1 MLILLGYSR
10 TESQTIDSTPISE
23 KISIYSDRT
32 LYISGEQIQFAA
44 YLLINENAKKLD
56 LAGIDN
62 IDELNRLVKNYKKPS
77 KIHSNVIYV
86 ELITPE
92 GERISGGKYPFE
104 NLFGA
109 GCINIPK
116 DILTG
121 IYYLRTYTKSM
132 RNNGPSTYSYIS
144 LKIVNPTKPDILA
157 YNYKNAVS
165 IDSTKSNDTLN
176 SPEIITISMDKSS
189 YSTRDLVNIRLK
201 GVDLKTIS
209 SLRGLNISVIPYNS
223 ILINNKTQ
231 PVAEKIA
238 QNNYYYP
245 ETNGISLTGRLKD
258 SKTDKSLTNKIVNLS
273 ILGDCKEFMAVK
285 TDSFGRFFFKLPDF
299 KGVRD
304 VFLNTETMV
313 DSKSTILVDNDF
325 CQNKISIPT
334 PYIMLNDDEKKVA
347 YNFATNIQVGSHF
360 LNKTQNDST
369 KYYDKP
375 FYGVSRSKLVLDN
388 YIQLPTI
395 EDYIVELVPTLT
407 VRKQQGRKNFKILSS
422 QAEMN
427 IYRPLVLL
435 DMVAIDNPEKLLA
448 LAPQK
453 ISHIE
458 IVDAAYV
465 KGDIIYGGII
475 SIFSKKGDFAG
486 IDLPASGIFLDYH
499 FWSDCSINNTIQK
512 PIDDKPDYRNT
523 LLWDPYINLNT
534 NNSAELSFYTADTQG
549 KYIVVLRGVTNDGKE
564 FTCNKSFTI
573 Q

>member
-347 YNFATNIQVGSHF
+347 YNFATNIQVESHF